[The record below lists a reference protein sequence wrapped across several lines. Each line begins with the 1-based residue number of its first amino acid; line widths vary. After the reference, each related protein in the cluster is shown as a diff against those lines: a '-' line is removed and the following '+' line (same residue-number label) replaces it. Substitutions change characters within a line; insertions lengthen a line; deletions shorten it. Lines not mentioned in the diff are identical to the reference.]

1 MKRTHILIVLAL
13 AVLFLAGCSGGGG
26 TSASSNPQ
34 YYVYNDG
41 GDAGGGDI
49 GGGGGYDAPEGD
61 MYHLPEPATLA
72 LFGSGLLGLAGYAL
86 ARLKRRK
93 K

>member
-1 MKRTHILIVLAL
+1 MKRTHILIILVL
-13 AVLFLAGCSGGGG
+13 AVLFLAGCKGGGG
-26 TSASSNPQ
+26 TTSSSNPQ

-41 GDAGGGDI
+41 EGA
-49 GGGGGYDAPEGD
+49 GGGGGGDVPGDIGEGGVFIN
-61 MYHLPEPATLA
+61 PEPATLA

-86 ARLKRRK
+86 ARLKGRRK